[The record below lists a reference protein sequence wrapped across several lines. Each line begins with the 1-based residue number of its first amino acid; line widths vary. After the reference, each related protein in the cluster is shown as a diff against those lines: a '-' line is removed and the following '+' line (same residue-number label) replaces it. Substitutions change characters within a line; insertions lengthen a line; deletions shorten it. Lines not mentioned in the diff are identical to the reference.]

1 MNTCCD
7 YGKCNQG
14 RDCPIR
20 KQRMEATNKA
30 YAEHGRVVDTDP
42 YEDTLGTVKALLAV
56 IAVTAAMTLL
66 AYFIWGK

>member
-1 MNTCCD
+1 MTCCD
-7 YGKCNQG
+7 YGNCTQG

-20 KQRMEATNKA
+20 KQRMEATNRA

-42 YEDTLGTVKALLAV
+42 YEDTLGTVKTLVSV
-56 IAVTAAMTLL
+56 IVVTAAMTLL